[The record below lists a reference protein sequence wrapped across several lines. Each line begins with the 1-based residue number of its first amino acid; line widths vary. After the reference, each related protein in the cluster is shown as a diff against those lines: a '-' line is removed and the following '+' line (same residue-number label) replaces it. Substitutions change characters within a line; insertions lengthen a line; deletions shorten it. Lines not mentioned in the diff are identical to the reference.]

1 MPTALISSVSPTG
14 SGLGPDPT
22 RALSARLEDL
32 DEGFPLRQAPSAI
45 GTLTY
50 RSAGTGPAVVLLH
63 GIGSAASCWLDVALM
78 LRDGFRV
85 IAWNA
90 PGYAGSTPLPQA
102 HPSADDYADALHQLL
117 AHAGV
122 SECVLVGHSLGA
134 IVAGAYAARGAG
146 NAHVAIR
153 RLVLLSPAQGY
164 ASHDE
169 AQREAV
175 RTRRLT
181 LLEAEGIEGI
191 AAQRAAALLSNAA
204 TPAMREW
211 ASWNM
216 RQISPAGYR
225 QAVSLLCDS
234 DLLSRQAPAMPVDVR
249 VGKLDVITPAAQA
262 QTVAQAWHASF
273 ALIDGAG
280 HACHIERPA
289 QVAEIVRGSARNDGG
304 VKTESPFA

>member
-1 MPTALISSVSPTG
+1 MPSAFTSSVSPTG
-14 SGLGPDPT
+14 SGLAPDPT

-32 DEGFPLRQAPSAI
+32 DKGFPLHQARSAF

-63 GIGSAASCWLDVALM
+63 GIGSAAGCWLDVALM
-78 LRDGFRV
+78 LRDRFR
-85 IAWNA
+85 ILAWNA

-102 HPSADDYADALHQLL
+102 HPSADDYVHALHQLL

-134 IVAGAYAARGAG
+134 IVAGAYAAREAG
-146 NAHVAIR
+146 NTRAAVR

-164 ASHDE
+164 ASYD
-169 AQREAV
+169 AARREAV

-181 LLEAEGIEGI
+181 LLEAEGIDGI
-191 AAQRAAALLSNAA
+191 AAQRASALLSNAA
-204 TPAMREW
+204 PPAMREW

-225 QAVSLLCDS
+225 QAVTLLCDS
-234 DLLSRQAPAMPVDVR
+234 DLLSRHAPAMPVDVR
-249 VGKLDVITPAAQA
+249 VGNHDVITPAAHGQA
-262 QTVAQAWHASF
+262 VAQAWHASF

-289 QVAEIVRGSARNDGG
+289 QVAEILHGSAMNHGG
-304 VKTESPFA
+304 VKSESPFA

>member
-1 MPTALISSVSPTG
+1 MPTALTSSVSPTG
-14 SGLGPDPT
+14 SALGPDPT

-32 DEGFPLRQAPSAI
+32 DKGFPLHQAPSAI

-63 GIGSAASCWLDVALM
+63 GIGSAAGCWLDVALM

-117 AHAGV
+117 AHAEV

-146 NAHVAIR
+146 NARVAIR

-225 QAVSLLCDS
+225 QAVNLLCNS
-234 DLLSRQAPAMPVDVR
+234 DLLSRPAPAMPVDVR
-249 VGKLDVITPAAQA
+249 VGELDVITPAAQG

-289 QVAEIVRGSARNDGG
+289 QVAEIVRGSARNGG
-304 VKTESPFA
+304 VKSELPLA

>member
-1 MPTALISSVSPTG
+1 MPIAFTFSVSPTG
-14 SGLGPDPT
+14 SGVAPDPT

-32 DEGFPLRQAPSAI
+32 DKSFPLHQAPSAF

-63 GIGSAASCWLDVALM
+63 GIGSAAGCWLDVALM
-78 LRDGFRV
+78 LRDGLRV

-102 HPSADDYADALHQLL
+102 HLSADDYADALHQLL

-134 IVAGAYAARGAG
+134 IVAGAYAAREAG
-146 NAHVAIR
+146 NTRVAIR

-169 AQREAV
+169 PRREAV
-175 RTRRLT
+175 RTGRLT
-181 LLEAEGIEGI
+181 LLEAEGIDGI
-191 AAQRAAALLSNAA
+191 AAQRASALLSDAA
-204 TPAMREW
+204 PPAMREW
-211 ASWNM
+211 AAWNM
-216 RQISPAGYR
+216 RQITPTGYR

-234 DLLSRQAPAMPVDVR
+234 DLLSRLAPAMPVDVR
-249 VGKLDVITPAAQA
+249 VGNHDVITPAAHGQA
-262 QTVAQAWHASF
+262 VAQAWHASF

-289 QVAEIVRGSARNDGG
+289 QVADIVRGSAVNDGG
-304 VKTESPFA
+304 VQTEFPFA